1 MWFTYVSLNFEF
13 TAHPVNDD
21 IKVKLTHTSKDRL
34 SRFFIRMSTKR
45 WVFLRQFT
53 ESNAHFILVSF
64 RLRFNGDFD
73 NRIRE
78 VHRFKNNRCLLI
90 TQCITCPRIF
100 QTNSCRDI
108 TGVNFGDLLTAVR
121 VHLQDTSDPF
131 TFAFRCIQHVGAGL
145 QNTGVYAEERQLTHI
160 RVGHDFKC
168 KRREWLFIGRVT
180 FHFRTVFQVTLDAW
194 YVNWSWQVID
204 DGIQH
209 QLNPFVTVGRSTD
222 NREDFHFD
230 NTLTERCFQFFNG
243 DFLTF
248 EVFHR
253 QVFVQLSNLLN

>member
-1 MWFTYVSLNFEF
+1 MVRTVYDRGFNVYKREACEYAILHSFFNTLLCRSDILSRNGTTDDFTLELVTSTWFQRFEFNPYVTVLTTTTGLTNEFTFDACRSFERLTISNLWFTYVRLNFEF
-13 TAHPVNDD
+13 AAHPVNDD

-100 QTNSCRDI
+100 QTNSCCDI

-131 TFAFRCIQHVGAGL
+131 AFAFRCIQHVGAGL

-168 KRREWLFIGRVT
+168 KR
-180 FHFRTVFQVTLDAW
+180 
-194 YVNWSWQVID
+194 
-204 DGIQH
+204 
-209 QLNPFVTVGRSTD
+209 
-222 NREDFHFD
+222 
-230 NTLTERCFQFFNG
+230 
-243 DFLTF
+243 
-248 EVFHR
+248 
-253 QVFVQLSNLLN
+253 